1 MLYTLCI
8 HRTCKSPYIGALA
21 IEQETKALQALP
33 SLRRKM
39 SWEFL
44 CDLLSGVN
52 KYSTRIGRIWVAIV
66 FMFRLLVYIVAT
78 ENIWKNEHDEFE
90 CNIRQPGC
98 ENVCFDHFF
107 PVSHI
112 RLLALQLIMVSTP
125 SLFVVFHVVY
135 QENREKHHNQKLY
148 KSPGEIDGGLL
159 CTYLIS
165 LILKMGFEIVFLV
178 LFYKL
183 YNGFKVP
190 RLVKCDIR
198 PCPNTVD
205 CYISKPT
212 EKTIFLYFLVASS
225 CLCIVL
231 NLSELSYLIFKYS
244 IKCYL
249 KRYIKKH
256 QGSKSDCHKS
266 EIIGHNRS
274 AAGGWFYNSS
284 SSLSLNIQD
293 ECEKSSP
300 LT

>member
-1 MLYTLCI
+1 
-8 HRTCKSPYIGALA
+8 
-21 IEQETKALQALP
+21 
-33 SLRRKM
+33 M
-39 SWEFL
+39 SWGFL
-44 CDLLSGVN
+44 RDLLTGVN
-52 KYSTRIGRIWVAIV
+52 KYSTGIGRIWVAVV
-66 FMFRLLVYIVAT
+66 FIFRLLVYIAVA
-78 ENIWKNEHDEFE
+78 ENIWKHELDEFE
-90 CNIRQPGC
+90 CNVKQPGC

-112 RLLALQLIMVSTP
+112 RLWALQLIMVSTP
-125 SLFVVFHVVY
+125 SLLVVFHVAY
-135 QENREKHHNQKLY
+135 RENREKHHNQKLY
-148 KSPGEIDGGLL
+148 KSLGQIDGGLL

-165 LILKMGFEIVFLV
+165 LVLKAGFEIVFLF

-212 EKTIFLYFLVASS
+212 EKMIFIYFLVATSG
-225 CLCIVL
+225 LCIVL

-249 KRYIKKH
+249 KNYVKKH
-256 QGSKSDCHKS
+256 QGSKRDCRKS
-266 EIIGHNRS
+266 EIVGHDTTE
-274 AAGGWFYNSS
+274 AAGRFHN
-284 SSLSLNIQD
+284 SSLSLPLNIQD
-293 ECEKSSP
+293 KREESSP

>member
-1 MLYTLCI
+1 
-8 HRTCKSPYIGALA
+8 
-21 IEQETKALQALP
+21 
-33 SLRRKM
+33 M
-39 SWEFL
+39 SWGFL
-44 CDLLSGVN
+44 RDLLSGVN
-52 KYSTRIGRIWVAIV
+52 KYSTAIGRIWVAVV
-66 FMFRLLVYIVAT
+66 FLFRLLVYIAAA
-78 ENIWKNEHDEFE
+78 ENIWKYEHDEFE

-112 RLLALQLIMVSTP
+112 RLWALQLIMVSTP
-125 SLFVVFHVVY
+125 SLLVVFHVAY
-135 QENREKHHNQKLY
+135 RENREKRHNQKLY

-165 LILKMGFEIVFLV
+165 LVLKTGFEIVFLV

-212 EKTIFLYFLVASS
+212 EKMIFLYFLVATS
-225 CLCIVL
+225 CLYIVL

-244 IKCYL
+244 IKRYM
-249 KRYIKKH
+249 KRYTKKR
-256 QGSKSDCHKS
+256 QGSKS
-266 EIIGHNRS
+266 
-274 AAGGWFYNSS
+274 
-284 SSLSLNIQD
+284 
-293 ECEKSSP
+293 
-300 LT
+300 

>member
-1 MLYTLCI
+1 
-8 HRTCKSPYIGALA
+8 
-21 IEQETKALQALP
+21 
-33 SLRRKM
+33 M
-39 SWEFL
+39 SWGFL
-44 CDLLSGVN
+44 RDLLSGVN
-52 KYSTRIGRIWVAIV
+52 EYSTGIGRIWVAVV
-66 FMFRLLVYIVAT
+66 FIFRLLVYVVAA
-78 ENIWKNEHDEFE
+78 ENIWKYEHDEFK
-90 CNIRQPGC
+90 CNIKQPGC

-112 RLLALQLIMVSTP
+112 RLWALQLIMVSTP
-125 SLFVVFHVVY
+125 SLLVVFHVAY
-135 QENREKHHNQKLY
+135 RENREKHHNQKLY

-165 LILKMGFEIVFLV
+165 LILKTGFEIVFLV

-212 EKTIFLYFLVASS
+212 EKMIFICFLVATS

-266 EIIGHNRS
+266 EIIVSKRQRS
-274 AAGGWFYNSS
+274 AEGAYAINRAQPP
-284 SSLSLNIQD
+284 SLSVRSQSHFPFRKCLVY
-293 ECEKSSP
+293 SVFSGMA
-300 LT
+300 